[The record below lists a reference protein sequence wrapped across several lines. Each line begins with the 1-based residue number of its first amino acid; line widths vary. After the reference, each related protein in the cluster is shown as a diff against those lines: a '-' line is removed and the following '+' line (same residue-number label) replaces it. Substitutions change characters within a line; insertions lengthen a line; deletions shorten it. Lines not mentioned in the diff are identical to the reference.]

1 MNTRERI
8 IAAADQLFYEQGFE
22 HTSFADVAS
31 AVEISRGNFY
41 HHFKTK
47 DDILE
52 AVITLRLAK
61 TQEMLE
67 LWEAEGSSP
76 AERIQGFI
84 QILIANRKSIMA
96 HGCPVGT
103 LCNELAKLDHD
114 AHTEARKIFGLFR
127 DWLAQQFAAGGRKRD
142 ATTLALHLLARSQ
155 GVATLANA
163 FGDEAFIRAEVR
175 DMCQWAEAQV
185 ANSGRAAS
193 PTSSPKA
200 KKG

>member
-8 IAAADQLFYEQGFE
+8 IAAADQLFYKQGFA
-22 HTSFADVAS
+22 HTSFADVAA

-41 HHFKTK
+41 HHFKSK
-47 DDILE
+47 DDILA

-61 TQEMLE
+61 TKDMLE
-67 LWEAEGSSP
+67 RWEDEGDTP

-84 QILIANRKSIMA
+84 QILIANRKTIMA

-103 LCNELAKLDHD
+103 LCNELAKLEHD
-114 AHTEARKIFGLFR
+114 AHVEARKIFGLFR
-127 DWLAQQFAAGGRKRD
+127 DWLARQFEAGGRRRD
-142 ATTLALHLLARSQ
+142 ANTLALHLLARSQ

-163 FGDEAFIRAEVR
+163 FSDEAFIRSEVR
-175 DMCQWAEAQV
+175 DMCRWVDDQLT
-185 ANSGRAAS
+185 GRATPSAQM
-193 PTSSPKA
+193 PARKH